1 MSELPVVVLAA
12 GHGGIAELQEHVDF
26 SSVQWALLQFCVGE
40 GTLRRQR
47 LLFLHINGKDCPPIP
62 RGRANELTAS
72 VQRAL
77 REGSGGTA
85 EAFHASVEVKGS
97 EEVTVENLLQRVLP
111 FFVVDKEEY
120 SVQWL
125 QSHYDRQLRDAKK
138 SEPKVVHVHE
148 PPATQGGGAAASAKR
163 GTIFELGNTTFSTGR
178 DALKAVAEP
187 LGPWNW
193 AFFTGGTEL
202 TVVAGG
208 IGSVEEMRTCYEEH
222 PEDVLFGLLRLG
234 FGEGRLRRTKYVFI
248 HAIGDRVPAVTRGR
262 LSAQRPQMEEIMGNY
277 ASISVTMEL
286 LTTSDLTLNS
296 VVDRVRRAVVVDDE
310 VLARDKATPSVF
322 SVEAFEQALQEEKK
336 SRIEEIRAQRKQRA
350 GAGAG
355 FSETNTGP
363 WSDYSISSMVSLL
376 RSGHENL
383 NWMLL
388 GPKADWLGRRG
399 TVSAAK
405 QLLEPTAGDSPLA
418 DSPKTNVS
426 TVVPASPGSCE
437 VVESP
442 EKVNGEED
450 EEAVE
455 GAVEATP
462 PGTPRPSISF
472 QMMRSSTVRLSG
484 PLLKRSGAW
493 HGFWQLR
500 WFQVRGGSLMWW
512 ASPSMVSQEPA
523 GVLPLRDM
531 KVQRKGATQFTL
543 ECAGKKK
550 IYLLDADADT
560 STAEANWISDFGAW
574 PAADVWV
581 KAMEEESILHPGM
594 SAEGDALATAGKD
607 LLRSLL
613 A

>member
-1 MSELPVVVLAA
+1 MAEQRLPDGFRHLPTVPRTGRATELLPRILLTKCPDTLRKSHSKRKQHLVSQPCSKGLSAQKVSKASFRNGKHPNFGRFLVQEDHLAKLQFPKTVLAPGGDTGQHDVGMALKALEEKSLVTEEKDVLASLNSFWEDSSLDLDPTTSFRNEGIETSQELYPSVCRSWAAQQAYCRSLMSSRNESRMNTPNTRPITSRSDTMVTELCPQHRREALQHSFSIFPEEVAARLKDMRRRPVGDYHIDLPDSLADESGSSAPQSQVTSQFQLQIGNLPVVVLAA
-12 GHGGIAELQEHVDF
+12 GHGGIAELQEHVES

-125 QSHYDRQLRDAKK
+125 QSHYDRQLRDAEK
-138 SEPKVVHVHE
+138 SEPKVVHVHHE
-148 PPATQGGGAAASAKR
+148 PPPATQGEGAAASAKR

-262 LSAQRPQMEEIMGNY
+262 LSAQRPQMEEIMGNS
-277 ASISVTMEL
+277 AQHVLGMI
-286 LTTSDLTLNS
+286 LN
-296 VVDRVRRAVVVDDE
+296 
-310 VLARDKATPSVF
+310 
-322 SVEAFEQALQEEKK
+322 Q
-336 SRIEEIRAQRKQRA
+336 
-350 GAGAG
+350 
-355 FSETNTGP
+355 
-363 WSDYSISSMVSLL
+363 
-376 RSGHENL
+376 
-383 NWMLL
+383 ML
-388 GPKADWLGRRG
+388 D
-399 TVSAAK
+399 
-405 QLLEPTAGDSPLA
+405 
-418 DSPKTNVS
+418 
-426 TVVPASPGSCE
+426 
-437 VVESP
+437 
-442 EKVNGEED
+442 
-450 EEAVE
+450 
-455 GAVEATP
+455 
-462 PGTPRPSISF
+462 
-472 QMMRSSTVRLSG
+472 
-484 PLLKRSGAW
+484 
-493 HGFWQLR
+493 
-500 WFQVRGGSLMWW
+500 
-512 ASPSMVSQEPA
+512 
-523 GVLPLRDM
+523 
-531 KVQRKGATQFTL
+531 
-543 ECAGKKK
+543 
-550 IYLLDADADT
+550 
-560 STAEANWISDFGAW
+560 
-574 PAADVWV
+574 
-581 KAMEEESILHPGM
+581 
-594 SAEGDALATAGKD
+594 
-607 LLRSLL
+607 
-613 A
+613 